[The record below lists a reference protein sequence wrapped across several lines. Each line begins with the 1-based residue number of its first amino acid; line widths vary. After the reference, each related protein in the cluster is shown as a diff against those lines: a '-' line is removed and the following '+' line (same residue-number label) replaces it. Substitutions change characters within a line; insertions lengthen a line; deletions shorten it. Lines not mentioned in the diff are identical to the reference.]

1 MKLCDSGV
9 HGCGISLVGNC
20 GLQCRYCVFKVCFCC
35 FKRRNLVFKGCNSV
49 FCGGDLAVCRVH
61 SRLKLGNSGLQCRN
75 VCALSAGQ
83 RLKSFNCHLCLSF
96 PSFESGKVCFECAD
110 VGRVDVDFAV
120 CFGKTCL
127 KVLHADCKHLNR
139 AIDRILCGVDRIC
152 QLCFGCVIICKLVAQ
167 IGKRSVECS
176 KVGCKHCYLACI
188 GGNITLS
195 CGKLAFK
202 CFHSA
207 CQITYSSIDKII
219 CGFDFCY
226 QLGLES
232 RVRIRI
238 IINLLKQG
246 LNIGL
251 CGIQISNCLCKSS
264 GICFACQSGFYS
276 INFTL

>member
-1 MKLCDSGV
+1 MQS
-9 HGCGISLVGNC
+9 GNC
-20 GLQCRYCVFKVCFCC
+20 VLCFGL
-35 FKRRNLVFKGCNSV
+35 
-49 FCGGDLAVCRVH
+49 
-61 SRLKLGNSGLQCRN
+61 
-75 VCALSAGQ
+75 
-83 RLKSFNCHLCLSF
+83 
-96 PSFESGKVCFECAD
+96 PSFERGNVCFECAD

-127 KVLHADCKHLNR
+127 KVLHADCKRINR
-139 AIDRILCGVDRIC
+139 AIDRILCGVDSIC

-167 IGKRSVECS
+167 IGKRSVECG
-176 KVGCKHCYLACI
+176 KVGSKLGYLACI

-219 CGFDFCY
+219 CGFDFGI
-226 QLGLES
+226 QLVFES
-232 RVRIRI
+232 RVSIRI

-264 GICFACQSGFYS
+264 GICCQSGFYS
-276 INFTL
+276 INFTLQFCLCGIDLIVQLRFVAIVIEKLCIDGDVTIAQLVEIKSRGIAR